1 MNNISKNFP
10 ITEDEYF
17 KLNTKFGKLC
27 YYASWQLSRRNSNN
41 NHNYEIEDFQQEL
54 MISILRAGSYYKRQ
68 CYLEKSFECI
78 RNHCSTKKDISKL
91 DNLMKLWSNRT
102 KHGANRQVFGEPEE
116 EILENLVKKT
126 TPKEFRPSKETDL
139 ILDGKFFTYAKQ
151 ILWNCQRSIGKKIT
165 KERPIRVGQV
175 SLSDFDYLSCPI

>member
-1 MNNISKNFP
+1 MNNISKKFP
-10 ITEDEYF
+10 ITEEEYF
-17 KLNTKFGKLC
+17 KLNDKFGKLC

-41 NHNYEIEDFQQEL
+41 NHNFEIEDFQQEL

-68 CYLEKSFECI
+68 CYIEKSFETI
-78 RNHCSTKKDISKL
+78 KKYCKNKISALKL
-91 DNLMKLWSNRT
+91 KKLIKLWNNRT

-116 EILENLVKKT
+116 IILDKLVKNVV
-126 TPKEFRPSKETDL
+126 PKNFRPNKNTDL
-139 ILDGKFFTYAKQ
+139 ILDTKFFTYAKQ

>member
-10 ITEDEYF
+10 VTEEEYF
-17 KLNTKFGKLC
+17 KLDAKFGKLC
-27 YYASWQLSRRNSNN
+27 YYASWQLSRRNTNN
-41 NHNYEIEDFQQEL
+41 NHNFEIEDFQQEM

-68 CYLEKSFECI
+68 CYIEQSFEAV
-78 RNHCSTKKDISKL
+78 KKSCKL
-91 DNLMKLWSNRT
+91 KKYIARLNNLINLWENRT
-102 KHGANRQVFGEPEE
+102 KHGANRQIFGEPEE
-116 EILENLVKKT
+116 MILEKLVKLT
-126 TPKEFRPSKETDL
+126 TPINLRPNKETDL

>member
-1 MNNISKNFP
+1 MNNISKKFP
-10 ITEDEYF
+10 ITEQEYLKLDE
-17 KLNTKFGKLC
+17 KFGKLC

-41 NHNYEIEDFQQEL
+41 NHNFEVEDFQQEL

-68 CYLEKSFECI
+68 CYIERSFECVSK
-78 RNHCSTKKDISKL
+78 HSKTKRDMLKL
-91 DNLMKLWSNRT
+91 KKLVKLWSNRT

-116 EILENLVKKT
+116 KILEKLVKAT
-126 TPKEFRPSKETDL
+126 TPKSLRPSKETDL
-139 ILDGKFFTYAKQ
+139 ILDSKFFTYAKQ

>member
-1 MNNISKNFP
+1 MNNISKKFP
-10 ITEDEYF
+10 ITQEEYF
-17 KLNTKFGKLC
+17 KLDEKFGKLC
-27 YYASWQLSRRNSNN
+27 YYAAWQLSRRNSNN
-41 NHNYEIEDFQQEL
+41 NHNFEIEDFQQEL

-68 CYLEKSFECI
+68 CFIEQCFESIKNYGKSKS
-78 RNHCSTKKDISKL
+78 HKLKLKKLI
-91 DNLMKLWSNRT
+91 KLWNNRT

-116 EILENLVKKT
+116 IILEKLVKAT
-126 TPKEFRPSKETDL
+126 TPKINRPSKQSDL
-139 ILDGKFFTYAKQ
+139 LLDGKFFTYAKQ

>member
-1 MNNISKNFP
+1 MNNISKKFP
-10 ITEDEYF
+10 ITTEEYK
-17 KLNTKFGKLC
+17 KLEEKFGKLC
-27 YYASWQLSRRNSNN
+27 YYAAWQLNRRNSNN
-41 NHNYEIEDFQQEL
+41 NHNFEVEDFQQEL

-68 CYLEKSFECI
+68 CYIEDSFESI
-78 RNHCSTKKDISKL
+78 RKNVKRKTDKLILKKLI
-91 DNLMKLWSNRT
+91 KLWANRT

-116 EILENLVKKT
+116 IILDRLVKKT
-126 TPKEFRPSKETDL
+126 VPKNIRPDKYAAL
-139 ILDGKFFTYAKQ
+139 ILDSKFCTYAKQ